1 MWLSEPFTRSQAW
14 IDLLLLANHEY
25 GYFYI
30 RGNKIDV
37 QRGEVARSEE
47 QLALRWKWSRGKLR
61 GFLKALKNEQQIEQQ
76 KSKLINK
83 IVIVNYD
90 NYQNSVQQTEQ
101 QKADRKPT
109 ESRQK
114 DINNNNNNNNNE
126 NNIGDLPKWLPI
138 DDWVAFK
145 EMRQEIKKPMSQ
157 LAESRMI
164 KKLDRLRNE
173 GYDPARLL
181 DRSIINK
188 WQDVFEDSSCKVK
201 GEFSGMFG

>member
-1 MWLSEPFTRSQAW
+1 MTDSQGWISLHRKIIDNPMWLSEPFTRSQAW

-109 ESRQK
+109 ERHKQ
-114 DINNNNNNNNNE
+114 
-126 NNIGDLPKWLPI
+126 
-138 DDWVAFK
+138 
-145 EMRQEIKKPMSQ
+145 
-157 LAESRMI
+157 
-164 KKLDRLRNE
+164 
-173 GYDPARLL
+173 
-181 DRSIINK
+181 
-188 WQDVFEDSSCKVK
+188 
-201 GEFSGMFG
+201 